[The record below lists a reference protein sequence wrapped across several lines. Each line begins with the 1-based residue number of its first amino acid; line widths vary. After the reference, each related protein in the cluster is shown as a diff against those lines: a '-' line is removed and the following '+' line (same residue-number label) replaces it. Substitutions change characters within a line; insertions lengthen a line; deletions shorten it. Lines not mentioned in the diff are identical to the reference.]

1 VQVLNSAAIPDDL
14 HISVA
19 SALRVLKD
27 NNMFKKDVVSI
38 SKQVAP
44 SKSERERESGKY
56 SNVIQQQSGVHLLNH
71 V

>member
-14 HISVA
+14 HTSVA

-38 SKQVAP
+38 SKRHSIQ
-44 SKSERERESGKY
+44 KQESER
-56 SNVIQQQSGVHLLNH
+56 
-71 V
+71 